1 MIATIITTDKRRFA
15 FGKAEIAEP
24 SNLQAAARRPFL
36 LEGRK
41 NEWADEEIRIDG
53 FSDPCDVGKGH

>member
-1 MIATIITTDKRRFA
+1 MPASAPMIATIITTDKRRFA

-36 LEGRK
+36 LEGRE
-41 NEWADEEIRIDG
+41 NE
-53 FSDPCDVGKGH
+53 